1 MGRFGIAVNAAGLE
15 LITVVWAGE
24 LIVGPCPLKAKL
36 AWDPLN
42 VFSNTGMGV
51 VVRLTDRLS
60 RTDFREPRVVSL
72 TSFFPLAWL
81 YSSISIGSCLT
92 DTLGVVTTLVDTE
105 SGGTPI
111 ETLGG
116 TPEETIAGLLTCWD
130 TTVALMVLP
139 FELSTEIGYIFIVL
153 AGFGCFIVADPV
165 THLCEKCQQE
175 SMFKYISYQNMYI
188 SRIIEMKIGTIIY
201 KYVYRYIMSYLYVNK
216 HKQ

>member
-188 SRIIEMKIGTIIY
+188 SRIIEMKIGTNI
-201 KYVYRYIMSYLYVNK
+201 
-216 HKQ
+216 